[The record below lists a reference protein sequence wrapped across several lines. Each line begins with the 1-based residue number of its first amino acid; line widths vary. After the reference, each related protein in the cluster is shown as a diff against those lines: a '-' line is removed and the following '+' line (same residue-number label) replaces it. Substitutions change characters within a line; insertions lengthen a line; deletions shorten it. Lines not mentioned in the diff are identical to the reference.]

1 MLHLGKKWFLEFLGV
16 NHFTLVEPKVY
27 DQVAPNTSLVFCPGT
42 KYTSKAQPASCSMQN
57 ETITKDH
64 IFFILKKK
72 KVNIGFFFLIVG

>member
-1 MLHLGKKWFLEFLGV
+1 MVSRIFRCKPFYACGA
-16 NHFTLVEPKVY
+16 KVY
-27 DQVAPNTSLVFCPGT
+27 DQVVPNTSLVFCPGT